1 LNIFKV
7 TILWLHFF
15 ATAEFLL
22 IGGSENPLSLR
33 ELPLF
38 LLCIGGGGGRGQE
51 KKTTLEAGFT
61 CELKK

>member
-1 LNIFKV
+1 MS
-7 TILWLHFF
+7 
-15 ATAEFLL
+15 AEFLL